1 MKKILFETI
10 IYKIMK
16 DKKITIKDG
25 QSGNEIDL
33 PVLDSILGPNV
44 VDIRSLEKD
53 LGYLSHDPG
62 FIATSSCES
71 KITYIDGNEGKLWYR
86 GYPIEELAEK
96 SNFTETAYLLLND
109 KLPKIEELS
118 NFSKDLSNSY
128 AIDPSIKKI
137 INVFN
142 KDSHPMAIM
151 TACLS
156 FLSAK
161 YHADID
167 IQNQSY
173 RYKSTINLIAGV
185 PVISAWILNYI
196 LDENFQTP
204 NKKISIAENFVA
216 MSFPNLTNE
225 QKVLSSKAMD
235 IIFLLHADHEQNA
248 STSTVRL
255 SGSSETS
262 PYAAIAA
269 GISTLWGPTHGG
281 ANEAVINMLEEIK
294 NSDKDVEYYIDKA
307 KDKENSFR
315 LMGFGHRIYKNYDPR
330 AKIIHKIAHEYLDML
345 DSKNPNKPLF
355 DIAMKLEKYALE
367 DEYFVSRKLYP
378 NVDFYSGIVLKAIG
392 IPQCMYTVI
401 FALARTVGWVAHWNE
416 MIQDKNFRIGR
427 PRQLYTGK
435 TKTSYKDIEER

>member
-1 MKKILFETI
+1 MSN
-10 IYKIMK
+10 
-16 DKKITIKDG
+16 KKITIKDG
-25 QSGNEIDL
+25 QSNNEAEL
-33 PVLDSILGPNV
+33 PVLESILGPDV
-44 VDIRSLEKD
+44 VDIRALEKD

-62 FIATSSCES
+62 FMATSSCES
-71 KITYIDGNEGKLWYR
+71 KITFIDGNEGKLWYR

-96 SNFTETAYLLLND
+96 SNFIETAYLLLND
-109 KLPKIEELS
+109 KLPNNNELEL
-118 NFSKDLSNSY
+118 FSKNISSSY
-128 AIDPSIKKI
+128 NVDPAIKNI
-137 INVFN
+137 IEVFD
-142 KDSHPMAIM
+142 KSSHPMAIM

-156 FLSAK
+156 YLSAK
-161 YHADID
+161 YHDNID
-167 IQNQSY
+167 IQNKDY
-173 RYKSTINLIAGV
+173 RYKSTINLISSV

-196 LDENFQTP
+196 LSEQFQEP
-204 NKKISIAENFVA
+204 SEKRSIAENFINMA
-216 MSFPNLTNE
+216 FPKLDPD
-225 QKVLSSKAMD
+225 QKNLSSKAMD

-294 NSDKDVEYYIDKA
+294 NSDKDVEHYINMA
-307 KDKENSFR
+307 KDKENTFR

-330 AKIIHKIAHEYLDML
+330 AKIIQKIAHEYLSQL
-345 DSKNPNKPLF
+345 DNTNPNKPLF
-355 DIAMKLEKYALE
+355 DIAMKLEKFALE
-367 DEYFVSRKLYP
+367 DDYFVSRKLYP

-392 IPQCMYTVI
+392 IPQSMYTVI

-416 MIQDKNFRIGR
+416 MIEDKNFRIGR

-435 TKTSYKDIEER
+435 NKTSYRDIKDR

>member
-1 MKKILFETI
+1 MTN
-10 IYKIMK
+10 
-16 DKKITIKDG
+16 KKITIKDG
-25 QSGNEIDL
+25 QSNNEAEL
-33 PVLDSILGPNV
+33 PVLESILGPNV
-44 VDIRSLEKD
+44 VDIRALEKD

-62 FIATSSCES
+62 FMATSSCES
-71 KITYIDGNEGKLWYR
+71 KITFIDGNEGKLWYR

-96 SNFTETAYLLLND
+96 SNFIETAYLLLND
-109 KLPKIEELS
+109 KLPNNNELEL
-118 NFSKDLSNSY
+118 FSKDISSSCNV
-128 AIDPSIKKI
+128 DPTIKNI
-137 INVFN
+137 IEVF
-142 KDSHPMAIM
+142 DTSSHPMAIM

-156 FLSAK
+156 YLSAK
-161 YHADID
+161 YHDNID
-167 IQNQSY
+167 IQNKDY
-173 RYKSTINLIAGV
+173 RYESTVNLISSV

-196 LDENFQTP
+196 LSEQFQEP
-204 NKKISIAENFVA
+204 SEKRSIAENFINMA
-216 MSFPNLTNE
+216 FPKLDPD
-225 QKVLSSKAMD
+225 QKNLSSKAMD

-294 NSDKDVEYYIDKA
+294 NSDKDVEHYINMA
-307 KDKENSFR
+307 KDKENTFR

-330 AKIIHKIAHEYLDML
+330 AKIIQKIAHEYLSQL
-345 DSKNPNKPLF
+345 DNTNPNKPLF
-355 DIAMKLEKYALE
+355 DIAMKLEKFALE
-367 DEYFVSRKLYP
+367 DDYFVSRKLYP

-392 IPQCMYTVI
+392 IPQSMYTVI

-416 MIQDKNFRIGR
+416 MIEDKNFRIGR

-435 TKTSYKDIEER
+435 NKTSYKDIKDR

>member
-1 MKKILFETI
+1 MTN
-10 IYKIMK
+10 
-16 DKKITIKDG
+16 KKITIKDG
-25 QSGNEIDL
+25 QSNNEAEL
-33 PVLDSILGPNV
+33 PVLESILGPNV
-44 VDIRSLEKD
+44 VDIRALEKD

-62 FIATSSCES
+62 FMATSSCES
-71 KITYIDGNEGKLWYR
+71 KITFIDGNEGKLWYR

-96 SNFTETAYLLLND
+96 SNFIETAYLLLND
-109 KLPKIEELS
+109 KLPNNNELEL
-118 NFSKDLSNSY
+118 FSKDISSSCNVDP
-128 AIDPSIKKI
+128 AIKNI
-137 INVFN
+137 IEVFD
-142 KDSHPMAIM
+142 KSSHPMAIM

-156 FLSAK
+156 YLSAK
-161 YHADID
+161 YHDNID
-167 IQNQSY
+167 IQNKDY
-173 RYKSTINLIAGV
+173 RYESTVNLISSV

-196 LDENFQTP
+196 LSEQFQEP
-204 NKKISIAENFVA
+204 SEKRSIAENFINMA
-216 MSFPNLTNE
+216 FPKLDPD
-225 QKVLSSKAMD
+225 QKNLSSKAMD

-294 NSDKDVEYYIDKA
+294 NSDKDVEHYINMA
-307 KDKENSFR
+307 KDKENTFR

-330 AKIIHKIAHEYLDML
+330 AKIIQKIAHEYLSQL
-345 DSKNPNKPLF
+345 DNTNPNKPLF
-355 DIAMKLEKYALE
+355 DIAMKLEKFALE
-367 DEYFVSRKLYP
+367 DDYFVSRKLYP

-392 IPQCMYTVI
+392 IPQSMYTVI

-416 MIQDKNFRIGR
+416 MIEDKNFRIGR

-435 TKTSYKDIEER
+435 SKTSYKDIKDR

>member
-1 MKKILFETI
+1 MT
-10 IYKIMK
+10 

-25 QSGNEIDL
+25 QSNNEIEL
-33 PVLDSILGPNV
+33 PVLDSILGPDV
-44 VDIRSLEKD
+44 VDIRSLEKN

-62 FIATSSCES
+62 FMATSSCES
-71 KITYIDGNEGKLWYR
+71 KITFIDGNEGKLWYR
-86 GYPIEELAEK
+86 GFPIEELAEK
-96 SNFTETAYLLLND
+96 SSFIETAFLLLND
-109 KLPKIEELS
+109 KLPNINELNDFS
-118 NFSKDLSNSY
+118 NNISKSFNVDDSV
-128 AIDPSIKKI
+128 KKI
-137 INVFN
+137 IKVFD

-156 FLSAK
+156 CLSAK
-161 YHADID
+161 YHPNID
-167 IQNQSY
+167 IQNKDY
-173 RYKSTINLIAGV
+173 RYQSTVNLIASV
-185 PVISAWILNYI
+185 PIISAWILNHI
-196 LDENFQTP
+196 HGQEFGKPNENL
-204 NKKISIAENFVA
+204 SIAENFIQ
-216 MSFPNLTNE
+216 MSFPDIDEDKTT
-225 QKVLSSKAMD
+225 LSSKAMD

-281 ANEAVINMLEEIK
+281 ANEAVINMLEEIR
-294 NSDKDVEYYIDKA
+294 NSDKDVEHYINMA

-330 AKIIHKIAHEYLDML
+330 AKIIQKIAHAYLDKL
-345 DSKNPNKPLF
+345 DENNPNKPLF

-367 DEYFVSRKLYP
+367 DDYFVSRKLYP

-392 IPQCMYTVI
+392 VPQSMYTVI
-401 FALARTVGWVAHWNE
+401 SALARTVGWVAHWNE
-416 MIQDKNFRIGR
+416 MIEDKNFRIGR

-435 TKTSYKDIEER
+435 SKTSYVDIKNR

>member
-1 MKKILFETI
+1 MTN
-10 IYKIMK
+10 
-16 DKKITIKDG
+16 KKITIKDG
-25 QSGNEIDL
+25 QSNNEAEL
-33 PVLDSILGPNV
+33 PVLESILGPDV
-44 VDIRSLEKD
+44 VDIRALEKD

-62 FIATSSCES
+62 FMATSSCES
-71 KITYIDGNEGKLWYR
+71 KITFIDGNEGKLWYR

-96 SNFTETAYLLLND
+96 SNFIETAYLLLND
-109 KLPKIEELS
+109 KLPNNNELEL
-118 NFSKDLSNSY
+118 FSKDISSSCNVDP
-128 AIDPSIKKI
+128 AIKNI
-137 INVFN
+137 IEVFD
-142 KDSHPMAIM
+142 KSSHPMAIM

-156 FLSAK
+156 YLSAK
-161 YHADID
+161 YHDNIN
-167 IQNQSY
+167 IQNKDY
-173 RYKSTINLIAGV
+173 RYKSTVNLISSV

-196 LDENFQTP
+196 LSEQFQEP
-204 NKKISIAENFVA
+204 SEKRSIAENFINMA
-216 MSFPNLTNE
+216 FPKLDPD
-225 QKVLSSKAMD
+225 QKNLSSKAMD

-294 NSDKDVEYYIDKA
+294 NSDKDVEHYINMA
-307 KDKENSFR
+307 KDKENTFR

-330 AKIIHKIAHEYLDML
+330 AKIIQKIAHEYLSQL
-345 DSKNPNKPLF
+345 DNTNPNKPLF
-355 DIAMKLEKYALE
+355 DIAMKLEKFALE
-367 DEYFVSRKLYP
+367 DDYFVSRKLYP

-392 IPQCMYTVI
+392 IPQSMYTVI

-416 MIQDKNFRIGR
+416 MIEDKNFRIGR

-435 TKTSYKDIEER
+435 NKTSYKDIKDR

>member
-1 MKKILFETI
+1 MTN
-10 IYKIMK
+10 
-16 DKKITIKDG
+16 KKITIKDG
-25 QSGNEIDL
+25 QSNNEAEL
-33 PVLDSILGPNV
+33 PVLESILGPDV
-44 VDIRSLEKD
+44 VDIRALEKD

-62 FIATSSCES
+62 FMATSSCES
-71 KITYIDGNEGKLWYR
+71 KITFIDGNEGKLWYR

-96 SNFTETAYLLLND
+96 SNFIETAYLLLND
-109 KLPKIEELS
+109 KLPNNNELEL
-118 NFSKDLSNSY
+118 FSKDISSSCNVDP
-128 AIDPSIKKI
+128 AIKNI
-137 INVFN
+137 IEVFD
-142 KDSHPMAIM
+142 KSSHPMAIM

-156 FLSAK
+156 YLSAK
-161 YHADID
+161 YHDNID
-167 IQNQSY
+167 IQNKDY
-173 RYKSTINLIAGV
+173 RYKSTINLISSV

-196 LDENFQTP
+196 LSEQFQEP
-204 NKKISIAENFVA
+204 SEKRSIAENFINMA
-216 MSFPNLTNE
+216 FPKLDPD
-225 QKVLSSKAMD
+225 QKNLSSKAMD

-294 NSDKDVEYYIDKA
+294 NSDKDVEHYINMA
-307 KDKENSFR
+307 KDKENTFR

-330 AKIIHKIAHEYLDML
+330 AKIIQKIAHEYLSQL
-345 DSKNPNKPLF
+345 DNTNPNKPLF
-355 DIAMKLEKYALE
+355 DIAMKLEKFALE
-367 DEYFVSRKLYP
+367 DDYFVSRKLYP

-392 IPQCMYTVI
+392 IPQSMYTVI

-416 MIQDKNFRIGR
+416 MIEDKNFRIGR

-435 TKTSYKDIEER
+435 NKTSYRDIKDR

>member
-1 MKKILFETI
+1 MTN
-10 IYKIMK
+10 
-16 DKKITIKDG
+16 KKITIKDG
-25 QSGNEIDL
+25 QSNNEAEL
-33 PVLDSILGPNV
+33 PVLESILGPNV
-44 VDIRSLEKD
+44 VDIRALEKD

-62 FIATSSCES
+62 FMATSSCES
-71 KITYIDGNEGKLWYR
+71 KITFIDGNEGKLWYR

-96 SNFTETAYLLLND
+96 SNFIETAYLLLND
-109 KLPKIEELS
+109 KLPNNNELEL
-118 NFSKDLSNSY
+118 FSKNISSSCNVDP
-128 AIDPSIKKI
+128 AIKNI
-137 INVFN
+137 IEVFD
-142 KDSHPMAIM
+142 KSSHPMAIM

-156 FLSAK
+156 YLSAK
-161 YHADID
+161 YHDNID
-167 IQNQSY
+167 IQNKDY
-173 RYKSTINLIAGV
+173 RYKSTVNLISSV

-196 LDENFQTP
+196 LSEQFQEP
-204 NKKISIAENFVA
+204 SEKRSIAENFINMA
-216 MSFPNLTNE
+216 FPKLDPD
-225 QKVLSSKAMD
+225 QKNLSSKAMD

-294 NSDKDVEYYIDKA
+294 NSDKDVEHYINMA
-307 KDKENSFR
+307 KDKENTFR

-330 AKIIHKIAHEYLDML
+330 AKIIQKIAHEYLSQL
-345 DSKNPNKPLF
+345 DNTNPNKPLF
-355 DIAMKLEKYALE
+355 DIAMKLEKFALE
-367 DEYFVSRKLYP
+367 DDYFVSRKLYP

-392 IPQCMYTVI
+392 IPQSMYTVI

-416 MIQDKNFRIGR
+416 MIEDKNFRIGR

-435 TKTSYKDIEER
+435 NKTSYRDIKDR

>member
-1 MKKILFETI
+1 MTS
-10 IYKIMK
+10 
-16 DKKITIKDG
+16 KKITIKDG
-25 QSGNEIDL
+25 QSNNETEL

-44 VDIRSLEKD
+44 VDIRALEKN

-71 KITYIDGNEGKLWYR
+71 KITFIDGNEGKLWYR

-96 SNFTETAYLLLND
+96 SNFIETAYLLLND
-109 KLPKIEELS
+109 KLPNFKELEDFS
-118 NFSKDLSNSY
+118 NNISSNY
-128 AIDPSIKKI
+128 NVDPKVKEI
-137 INVFN
+137 INVFD

-161 YHADID
+161 YHDGIN
-167 IQNQSY
+167 IQSKDY
-173 RYKSTINLIAGV
+173 RYKSTINLISSV
-185 PVISAWILNYI
+185 PVISAWILNFI
-196 LDENFQTP
+196 HDEEFQKQ
-204 NKKISIAENFVA
+204 NQKLSIAENFIN
-216 MSFPNLTNE
+216 MSFPNISET
-225 QKVLSSKAMD
+225 QKIMSSKAMD
-235 IIFLLHADHEQNA
+235 VIFLLHADHEQNA

-294 NSDKDVEYYIDKA
+294 NSDKNVEHYINMA
-307 KDKENSFR
+307 KDKDNAFR

-330 AKIIHKIAHEYLDML
+330 AKIIQKIAHEYLAKL
-345 DSKNPNKPLF
+345 DENNPNKPLF

-367 DEYFVSRKLYP
+367 DDYFVSRKLYP

-392 IPQCMYTVI
+392 IPECMYTVI

-416 MIQDKNFRIGR
+416 MIEDKNFRIGR

-435 TKTSYKDIEER
+435 NKTKYQDIKDR

>member
-1 MKKILFETI
+1 MTN
-10 IYKIMK
+10 
-16 DKKITIKDG
+16 KKITIIDG
-25 QSGNEIDL
+25 QSNNETEL

-44 VDIRSLEKD
+44 VDIRALEKN

-62 FIATSSCES
+62 FMATSSCES
-71 KITYIDGNEGKLWYR
+71 KITFIDGNEGKLWYR

-96 SNFTETAYLLLND
+96 SNFIETAYLLLND
-109 KLPKIEELS
+109 KLPNNKELD
-118 NFSKDLSNSY
+118 NFSNDISNNFNVE
-128 AIDPSIKKI
+128 PSVKKI
-137 INVFN
+137 IEVFD
-142 KDSHPMAIM
+142 KGSHPMAVM

-161 YHADID
+161 YHDDIN
-167 IQNQSY
+167 IQNKGY
-173 RYKSTINLIAGV
+173 RYRSTVKLISSV
-185 PVISAWILNYI
+185 PVMSAWILNFI
-196 LDENFQTP
+196 LGVKFQEP
-204 NKKISIAENFVA
+204 NKHLSIAENFINMA
-216 MSFPNLTNE
+216 FPNINEE
-225 QKVLSSKAMD
+225 QKKLSSNAMD
-235 IIFLLHADHEQNA
+235 VIFLLHADHEQNA

-269 GISTLWGPTHGG
+269 GIQTLWGPTHGG

-294 NSDKDVEYYIDKA
+294 NSDKDVEHYINMA

-330 AKIIHKIAHEYLDML
+330 AKIIQKIAHEYLDKL
-345 DSKNPNKPLF
+345 DENNPNKPLF

-367 DEYFVSRKLYP
+367 DDYFVSRKLYP

-392 IPQCMYTVI
+392 VPQSMYTVI

-416 MIQDKNFRIGR
+416 MIEDKNFRIGR

-435 TKTSYKDIEER
+435 DKTNYTDLKDR

>member
-1 MKKILFETI
+1 MTN
-10 IYKIMK
+10 
-16 DKKITIKDG
+16 KKITIKDG
-25 QSGNEIDL
+25 QSNNEAEL
-33 PVLDSILGPNV
+33 PVLESILGPDV
-44 VDIRSLEKD
+44 VDIRALEKD

-62 FIATSSCES
+62 FMATSSCES
-71 KITYIDGNEGKLWYR
+71 KITFIDGNEGKLWYR

-96 SNFTETAYLLLND
+96 SNFIETAYLLLND
-109 KLPKIEELS
+109 KLPNNNELEL
-118 NFSKDLSNSY
+118 FSKDISSSCNVDP
-128 AIDPSIKKI
+128 AIKNI
-137 INVFN
+137 IEVFD
-142 KDSHPMAIM
+142 KSSHPMAIM

-156 FLSAK
+156 YLSAK
-161 YHADID
+161 YHDNID
-167 IQNQSY
+167 IQNKDY
-173 RYKSTINLIAGV
+173 RYKSTVNLISSV

-196 LDENFQTP
+196 LSEQFQEP
-204 NKKISIAENFVA
+204 SEKRSIAENFINMA
-216 MSFPNLTNE
+216 FPKLDPD
-225 QKVLSSKAMD
+225 QKNLSSKAMD

-294 NSDKDVEYYIDKA
+294 NSDKDVEHYINMA
-307 KDKENSFR
+307 KDKENTFR

-330 AKIIHKIAHEYLDML
+330 AKIIQKIAHEYLSQL
-345 DSKNPNKPLF
+345 DNTNPNKPLF
-355 DIAMKLEKYALE
+355 DIAMKLEKFALE
-367 DEYFVSRKLYP
+367 DDYFVSRKLYP

-392 IPQCMYTVI
+392 IPQSMYTVI

-416 MIQDKNFRIGR
+416 MIEDKNFRIGR

-435 TKTSYKDIEER
+435 NKTSYKDIKDR

>member
-1 MKKILFETI
+1 
-10 IYKIMK
+10 MK

-128 AIDPSIKKI
+128 TIDSSIKKI

-142 KDSHPMAIM
+142 KNSHPMAIM

-330 AKIIHKIAHEYLDML
+330 AKIIHKIAHEYLDKL

-392 IPQCMYTVI
+392 IPQSMYTVI

-416 MIQDKNFRIGR
+416 MVQDKNFRIGR

>member
-1 MKKILFETI
+1 MTN
-10 IYKIMK
+10 
-16 DKKITIKDG
+16 KKITIKDG
-25 QSGNEIDL
+25 QSNNEAEL
-33 PVLDSILGPNV
+33 PVLESILGPDV
-44 VDIRSLEKD
+44 VDIRALEKD

-62 FIATSSCES
+62 FMATSSCES
-71 KITYIDGNEGKLWYR
+71 KITFIDGNEGKLWYR

-96 SNFTETAYLLLND
+96 SNFIETAYLLLND
-109 KLPKIEELS
+109 KLPNNNELEL
-118 NFSKDLSNSY
+118 FSKNISSSY
-128 AIDPSIKKI
+128 NVDPAIKNI
-137 INVFN
+137 IEVFD
-142 KDSHPMAIM
+142 KSSHPMAIM

-156 FLSAK
+156 YLSAK
-161 YHADID
+161 YHDNID
-167 IQNQSY
+167 IQNKDY
-173 RYKSTINLIAGV
+173 RYKSTINLISSV

-196 LDENFQTP
+196 LSEQFQEP
-204 NKKISIAENFVA
+204 SEKRSIAENFINMA
-216 MSFPNLTNE
+216 FPKLDPD
-225 QKVLSSKAMD
+225 QKNLSSKAMD

-294 NSDKDVEYYIDKA
+294 NSDKDVEHYINMA
-307 KDKENSFR
+307 KDKENTFR

-330 AKIIHKIAHEYLDML
+330 AKIIQKIAHEYLSQL
-345 DSKNPNKPLF
+345 DNTNPNKPLF
-355 DIAMKLEKYALE
+355 DIAMKLEKFALE
-367 DEYFVSRKLYP
+367 DDYFVSRKLYP

-392 IPQCMYTVI
+392 IPQSMYTVI

-416 MIQDKNFRIGR
+416 MIEDKNFRIGR

-435 TKTSYKDIEER
+435 NKTSYKDIKDR

>member
-1 MKKILFETI
+1 MT
-10 IYKIMK
+10 

-25 QSGNEIDL
+25 QSNNEIEL
-33 PVLDSILGPNV
+33 PVLDSILGPDV
-44 VDIRSLEKD
+44 VDIRSLEKN

-62 FIATSSCES
+62 FMATSSCES
-71 KITYIDGNEGKLWYR
+71 KITFIDGNEGKLWYR
-86 GYPIEELAEK
+86 GFPIEELAEK
-96 SNFTETAYLLLND
+96 SSFIETAFLLLND
-109 KLPKIEELS
+109 KLPDINELNDFS
-118 NFSKDLSNSY
+118 NNISKSFNVDDSV
-128 AIDPSIKKI
+128 KKI
-137 INVFN
+137 IKVFD

-156 FLSAK
+156 CLSAK
-161 YHADID
+161 YHPNID
-167 IQNQSY
+167 IQNKDY
-173 RYKSTINLIAGV
+173 RYQSTVNLIASV
-185 PVISAWILNYI
+185 PIISAWILNHI
-196 LDENFQTP
+196 HGQEFGKPNENL
-204 NKKISIAENFVA
+204 SIAENFIQ
-216 MSFPNLTNE
+216 MSFPDIDEDKTT
-225 QKVLSSKAMD
+225 LSSKAMD

-281 ANEAVINMLEEIK
+281 ANEAVINMLEEIR
-294 NSDKDVEYYIDKA
+294 NSDKDVEHYINMA

-330 AKIIHKIAHEYLDML
+330 AKIIQKIAHAYLDKL
-345 DSKNPNKPLF
+345 DENNPNKPLF

-367 DEYFVSRKLYP
+367 DDYFVSRKLYP

-392 IPQCMYTVI
+392 VPQSMYTVI

-416 MIQDKNFRIGR
+416 MIEDKNFRIGR

-435 TKTSYKDIEER
+435 SKTSYVDIKNR

>member
-1 MKKILFETI
+1 MTNKKII
-10 IYKIMK
+10 
-16 DKKITIKDG
+16 IKDG
-25 QSGNEIDL
+25 QSNNEIEL

-44 VDIRSLEKD
+44 VDMRSLEKN

-62 FIATSSCES
+62 FMATSSCES
-71 KITYIDGNEGKLWYR
+71 KITFIDGNEGKLWYR
-86 GYPIEELAEK
+86 GYPIEELAEN
-96 SNFTETAYLLLND
+96 SNFQETAYLLLND
-109 KLPKIEELS
+109 KLPNNKELEDFS
-118 NFSKDLSNSY
+118 NNISNSY
-128 AIDPSIKKI
+128 NVDPSIKKI
-137 INVFN
+137 IEVFN

-156 FLSAK
+156 YLSAK
-161 YHADID
+161 YHAEID
-167 IQNQSY
+167 IKDKEY
-173 RYKSTINLIAGV
+173 RYKSTINLISAV
-185 PVISAWILNYI
+185 PIMSAWILNYI
-196 LDENFQTP
+196 LNKDFQEP
-204 NKKISIAENFVA
+204 KKDKSIAENFVN
-216 MSFPNLTNE
+216 MSFPDLTKE
-225 QKVLSSKAMD
+225 QKEMSAKAMD

-294 NSDKDVEYYIDKA
+294 NSDKDVEYYINQA
-307 KDKENSFR
+307 KDKENPFR

-330 AKIIHKIAHEYLDML
+330 AKIIQKIAHEYLDRL
-345 DSKNPNKPLF
+345 SNDNPNKPLF

-367 DEYFVSRKLYP
+367 DDYFVSRKLYP

-392 IPQCMYTVI
+392 IPQSMYTVV
-401 FALARTVGWVAHWNE
+401 FALARTVGWVTHWNE
-416 MIQDKNFRIGR
+416 MIEDKNFRIGR

-435 TKTSYKDIEER
+435 NKTSYKDIKDR

>member
-1 MKKILFETI
+1 MTN
-10 IYKIMK
+10 
-16 DKKITIKDG
+16 KKITIKDG
-25 QSGNEIDL
+25 QSNNEAEL
-33 PVLDSILGPNV
+33 PVLESILGPNV
-44 VDIRSLEKD
+44 VDIRALEKD

-62 FIATSSCES
+62 FMATSSCES
-71 KITYIDGNEGKLWYR
+71 KITFIDGNEGKLWYR

-96 SNFTETAYLLLND
+96 SNFIETAYLLLND
-109 KLPKIEELS
+109 KLPNNNELEL
-118 NFSKDLSNSY
+118 FSKDISSSCNVDP
-128 AIDPSIKKI
+128 AIKNI
-137 INVFN
+137 IEVFD
-142 KDSHPMAIM
+142 KSSHPMAIM

-156 FLSAK
+156 YLSAK
-161 YHADID
+161 YHDNID
-167 IQNQSY
+167 IQNKDY
-173 RYKSTINLIAGV
+173 RYKSTINLISSV

-196 LDENFQTP
+196 LSEQFQEP
-204 NKKISIAENFVA
+204 SEKRSIAENFINMA
-216 MSFPNLTNE
+216 FPKLDPD
-225 QKVLSSKAMD
+225 QKNLSSKAMD

-294 NSDKDVEYYIDKA
+294 NSDKDVEHYINMA
-307 KDKENSFR
+307 KDKENTFR

-330 AKIIHKIAHEYLDML
+330 AKIIQKIAHEYLSQL
-345 DSKNPNKPLF
+345 DNTNPNKPLF
-355 DIAMKLEKYALE
+355 DIAMKLEKFALE
-367 DEYFVSRKLYP
+367 DDYFVSRKLYP

-392 IPQCMYTVI
+392 IPQSMYTVI

-416 MIQDKNFRIGR
+416 MIEDKNFRIGR

-435 TKTSYKDIEER
+435 NKTSYRDIKDR

>member
-1 MKKILFETI
+1 MTN
-10 IYKIMK
+10 
-16 DKKITIKDG
+16 KKITIKDG
-25 QSGNEIDL
+25 QTDNEIEL

-44 VDIRSLEKD
+44 VDIRALEKN

-109 KLPKIEELS
+109 KLPNKSDLNDFFKSISS
-118 NFSKDLSNSY
+118 NYNVDEQIKD
-128 AIDPSIKKI
+128 I
-137 INVFN
+137 INIFG
-142 KDSHPMAIM
+142 KGSHPMAIM
-151 TACLS
+151 SACLS
-156 FLSAK
+156 LLSAK
-161 YHADID
+161 YHNEID
-167 IQNQSY
+167 IQNKDY
-173 RYKSTINLIAGV
+173 RYRSTIKLIASV
-185 PVISAWILNYI
+185 PVISAWILNSI
-196 LDENFQTP
+196 MQRDFQNASENL
-204 NKKISIAENFVA
+204 SIAENFINMA
-216 MSFPNLTNE
+216 FPDLSDD
-225 QKVLSSKAMD
+225 QKELSSRAMD
-235 IIFLLHADHEQNA
+235 VIFLLHADHEQNA

-294 NSDKDVEYYIDKA
+294 NSDKDVEFYIEQA
-307 KDKENSFR
+307 KDKNNPFR

-330 AKIIHKIAHEYLDML
+330 AKIIQKIAHEYLAKL
-345 DSKNPNKPLF
+345 SKDNPNKPLF

-392 IPQCMYTVI
+392 IPQSMYTVI

-416 MIQDKNFRIGR
+416 MIEDKNFRIGR
-427 PRQLYTGK
+427 PRQLYTGNKK
-435 TKTSYKDIEER
+435 TRYTDINER

>member
-1 MKKILFETI
+1 MT
-10 IYKIMK
+10 

-25 QSGNEIDL
+25 QSNNEIEL
-33 PVLDSILGPNV
+33 PVLDSILGPDV
-44 VDIRSLEKD
+44 VDIRSLEKN

-62 FIATSSCES
+62 FMATSSCES
-71 KITYIDGNEGKLWYR
+71 KITFIDGNEGKLWYR
-86 GYPIEELAEK
+86 GFPIEELAEK
-96 SNFTETAYLLLND
+96 SSFIETAFLLLND
-109 KLPKIEELS
+109 KLPNINELNDFS
-118 NFSKDLSNSY
+118 NNISKSFNVDDSV
-128 AIDPSIKKI
+128 KKI
-137 INVFN
+137 IKVFD

-156 FLSAK
+156 CLSAK
-161 YHADID
+161 YHPNID
-167 IQNQSY
+167 IQNKDY
-173 RYKSTINLIAGV
+173 RYQSTVNLIASV
-185 PVISAWILNYI
+185 PIISAWILNHI
-196 LDENFQTP
+196 HGQEFGKPNENL
-204 NKKISIAENFVA
+204 SIAENFIQ
-216 MSFPNLTNE
+216 MSFPDIDKDKTT
-225 QKVLSSKAMD
+225 LSSKAMD

-281 ANEAVINMLEEIK
+281 ANEAVINMLEEIR
-294 NSDKDVEYYIDKA
+294 NSDKDVEHYINMA

-330 AKIIHKIAHEYLDML
+330 AKIIQKIAHAYLDKL
-345 DSKNPNKPLF
+345 DENNPNKPLF

-367 DEYFVSRKLYP
+367 DDYFVSRKLYP

-392 IPQCMYTVI
+392 VPQSMYTVI

-416 MIQDKNFRIGR
+416 MIEDKNFRIGR

-435 TKTSYKDIEER
+435 SKTSYIDIKNR

>member
-1 MKKILFETI
+1 MTN
-10 IYKIMK
+10 
-16 DKKITIKDG
+16 KKITIKDG
-25 QSGNEIDL
+25 QSNNEAEL
-33 PVLDSILGPNV
+33 PVLESILGPDV
-44 VDIRSLEKD
+44 VDIRALEKD

-62 FIATSSCES
+62 FMATSSCES
-71 KITYIDGNEGKLWYR
+71 KITFIDGNEGKLWYR

-96 SNFTETAYLLLND
+96 SNFIETAYLLLND
-109 KLPKIEELS
+109 KLPNNNELEL
-118 NFSKDLSNSY
+118 FSKNISSSY
-128 AIDPSIKKI
+128 NVDPAIKNI
-137 INVFN
+137 IEVFD
-142 KDSHPMAIM
+142 KSSHPMAIM

-156 FLSAK
+156 YLSAK
-161 YHADID
+161 YHDNID
-167 IQNQSY
+167 IQNKDY
-173 RYKSTINLIAGV
+173 RYKSTINLISSV

-196 LDENFQTP
+196 LSEQFQEP
-204 NKKISIAENFVA
+204 SEKRSIAENFINMA
-216 MSFPNLTNE
+216 FPKLDPD
-225 QKVLSSKAMD
+225 QKNLSSKAMD

-294 NSDKDVEYYIDKA
+294 NSDKDVEHYINMA
-307 KDKENSFR
+307 KDKENTFR

-330 AKIIHKIAHEYLDML
+330 AKIIQKIAHEYLSQL
-345 DSKNPNKPLF
+345 DNTNPNKPLF
-355 DIAMKLEKYALE
+355 DIAMKLEKFALE
-367 DEYFVSRKLYP
+367 DDYFVSRKLYP

-392 IPQCMYTVI
+392 IPQSMYTVI

-416 MIQDKNFRIGR
+416 MIEDKNFRIGR

-435 TKTSYKDIEER
+435 NKTSYRDIKDR

>member
-1 MKKILFETI
+1 MT
-10 IYKIMK
+10 

-25 QSGNEIDL
+25 QSNNEIEL
-33 PVLDSILGPNV
+33 PVLDSILGPDV
-44 VDIRSLEKD
+44 VDIRSLEQN

-62 FIATSSCES
+62 FMATSSCES
-71 KITYIDGNEGKLWYR
+71 KITFIDGNEGKLWYR
-86 GYPIEELAEK
+86 GFPIEELAEK
-96 SNFTETAYLLLND
+96 SSFIETAFLLLNN
-109 KLPKIEELS
+109 KLPNINELNDFS
-118 NFSKDLSNSY
+118 NHISKSFNVDDSV
-128 AIDPSIKKI
+128 KKI
-137 INVFN
+137 IKVFD

-156 FLSAK
+156 CLSAK
-161 YHADID
+161 YHPDIN
-167 IQNQSY
+167 IQNKDY
-173 RYKSTINLIAGV
+173 RYQSTVNLIASV
-185 PVISAWILNYI
+185 PIISAWILNHI
-196 LDENFQTP
+196 HGQEFGEPNENL
-204 NKKISIAENFVA
+204 SIAENFIQ
-216 MSFPNLTNE
+216 MSFPDIDKDKTI
-225 QKVLSSKAMD
+225 LSSKAMD

-294 NSDKDVEYYIDKA
+294 NSDKDVEHYINMA

-330 AKIIHKIAHEYLDML
+330 AKIIQKIAHAYLDEL
-345 DSKNPNKPLF
+345 DENNPNKPLF

-367 DEYFVSRKLYP
+367 DDYFVSRKLYP

-392 IPQCMYTVI
+392 VPQSMYTVI

-416 MIQDKNFRIGR
+416 MIEDKNFRIGR

-435 TKTSYKDIEER
+435 SKTSYIDIKNR

>member
-1 MKKILFETI
+1 MTN
-10 IYKIMK
+10 
-16 DKKITIKDG
+16 KKITIKDG
-25 QSGNEIDL
+25 QSNNEAEL
-33 PVLDSILGPNV
+33 PVLESILGPDV
-44 VDIRSLEKD
+44 VDIRALEKD

-62 FIATSSCES
+62 FMATSSCES
-71 KITYIDGNEGKLWYR
+71 KITFIDGNEGKLWYR

-96 SNFTETAYLLLND
+96 SNFIETAYLLLND
-109 KLPKIEELS
+109 KLPNNNELEL
-118 NFSKDLSNSY
+118 FSKNISRSY
-128 AIDPSIKKI
+128 NVDPAIKNI
-137 INVFN
+137 IEVFD
-142 KDSHPMAIM
+142 KSSHPMAIM

-156 FLSAK
+156 YLSAK
-161 YHADID
+161 YHDNID
-167 IQNQSY
+167 IQNKDY
-173 RYKSTINLIAGV
+173 RYKSTINLISSV

-196 LDENFQTP
+196 LSEQFQEP
-204 NKKISIAENFVA
+204 SEKRSIAENFINMA
-216 MSFPNLTNE
+216 FPKLDPD
-225 QKVLSSKAMD
+225 QKNLSSKAMD

-294 NSDKDVEYYIDKA
+294 NSDKDVEHYINMA
-307 KDKENSFR
+307 KDKENTFR

-330 AKIIHKIAHEYLDML
+330 AKIIQKIAHEYLSQL
-345 DSKNPNKPLF
+345 DNTNPNKPLF
-355 DIAMKLEKYALE
+355 DIAMKLEKFALE
-367 DEYFVSRKLYP
+367 DDYFVSRKLYP

-392 IPQCMYTVI
+392 IPQSMYTVI

-416 MIQDKNFRIGR
+416 MIEDKNFRIGR

-435 TKTSYKDIEER
+435 NKTSYKDIKDR

>member
-1 MKKILFETI
+1 MTN
-10 IYKIMK
+10 
-16 DKKITIKDG
+16 KKITIKDG
-25 QSGNEIDL
+25 QSNNEAEL
-33 PVLDSILGPNV
+33 PVLESILGPNV
-44 VDIRSLEKD
+44 VDIRALEKD

-62 FIATSSCES
+62 FMATSSCES
-71 KITYIDGNEGKLWYR
+71 KITFIDGNEGKLWYR

-96 SNFTETAYLLLND
+96 SNFIETAYLLLND
-109 KLPKIEELS
+109 KLPNNNELEL
-118 NFSKDLSNSY
+118 FSKDISSSCNVDP
-128 AIDPSIKKI
+128 AIKNI
-137 INVFN
+137 IEVFD
-142 KDSHPMAIM
+142 KSSHPMAIM

-156 FLSAK
+156 YLSAK
-161 YHADID
+161 YHDNIN
-167 IQNQSY
+167 IQNKDY
-173 RYKSTINLIAGV
+173 RYKSTVNLISSV

-196 LDENFQTP
+196 LSEQFQQP
-204 NKKISIAENFVA
+204 SEKRSIAENFINMA
-216 MSFPNLTNE
+216 FPKLDPD
-225 QKVLSSKAMD
+225 QKNLSSKAMD

-294 NSDKDVEYYIDKA
+294 NSDKDVEHYINMA
-307 KDKENSFR
+307 KDKENTFR

-330 AKIIHKIAHEYLDML
+330 AKIIQKIAHEYLSQL
-345 DSKNPNKPLF
+345 DNTNPNKPLF
-355 DIAMKLEKYALE
+355 DIAMKLEKFALE
-367 DEYFVSRKLYP
+367 DDYFVSRKLYP

-392 IPQCMYTVI
+392 IPQSMYTVI

-416 MIQDKNFRIGR
+416 MIEDKNFRIGR

-435 TKTSYKDIEER
+435 NKTSYRDIKDR

>member
-1 MKKILFETI
+1 MTS
-10 IYKIMK
+10 
-16 DKKITIKDG
+16 KKITIKDG
-25 QSGNEIDL
+25 QSNNETEL

-44 VDIRSLEKD
+44 VDIRALEKN

-71 KITYIDGNEGKLWYR
+71 KITFIDGNEGKLWYR

-96 SNFTETAYLLLND
+96 SNFIETAYLLLND
-109 KLPKIEELS
+109 KLPNFKELEDFS
-118 NFSKDLSNSY
+118 NNISSNY
-128 AIDPSIKKI
+128 NVDPKVKEI
-137 INVFN
+137 INVFD

-161 YHADID
+161 YHDDIN
-167 IQNQSY
+167 IQNKDY
-173 RYKSTINLIAGV
+173 RYKSTINLISSV
-185 PVISAWILNYI
+185 PVISAWILNFI
-196 LDENFQTP
+196 HGEEFQEQ
-204 NKKISIAENFVA
+204 NQKLSIAENFIN
-216 MSFPNLTNE
+216 MSFPNISET
-225 QKVLSSKAMD
+225 QKIMSSKAMD
-235 IIFLLHADHEQNA
+235 VIFLLHADHEQNA

-294 NSDKDVEYYIDKA
+294 NSDKNVEHYINMA
-307 KDKENSFR
+307 KDKDNAFR

-330 AKIIHKIAHEYLDML
+330 AKIIQKIAHEYLAKL
-345 DSKNPNKPLF
+345 DENNPNKPLF

-367 DEYFVSRKLYP
+367 DDYFVSRKLYP

-392 IPQCMYTVI
+392 IPECMYTVI

-416 MIQDKNFRIGR
+416 MIEDKNFRIGR

-435 TKTSYKDIEER
+435 NKTKYQDIKDR

>member
-1 MKKILFETI
+1 MTS
-10 IYKIMK
+10 
-16 DKKITIKDG
+16 KKITIKDG
-25 QSGNEIDL
+25 QSNNETEL

-44 VDIRSLEKD
+44 VDIRALEKN

-71 KITYIDGNEGKLWYR
+71 KITFIDGNEGKLWYR

-96 SNFTETAYLLLND
+96 SNFIETAYLLLND
-109 KLPKIEELS
+109 KLPNFKELEDFS
-118 NFSKDLSNSY
+118 NNISSNY
-128 AIDPSIKKI
+128 NVDPKVKEI
-137 INVFN
+137 INVFD

-161 YHADID
+161 YHDDIN
-167 IQNQSY
+167 IQSKDY
-173 RYKSTINLIAGV
+173 RYKSTINLISSV
-185 PVISAWILNYI
+185 PVISAWILNFI
-196 LDENFQTP
+196 HGEEFQEQ
-204 NKKISIAENFVA
+204 NQKLSIAENFIN
-216 MSFPNLTNE
+216 MSFPNISET
-225 QKVLSSKAMD
+225 QKIMSSKAMD
-235 IIFLLHADHEQNA
+235 VIFLLHADHEQNA

-294 NSDKDVEYYIDKA
+294 NSDKNVEHYINMA
-307 KDKENSFR
+307 KDKDNAFR

-330 AKIIHKIAHEYLDML
+330 AKIIQKIAHEYLAKL
-345 DSKNPNKPLF
+345 DENNPNKPLF

-367 DEYFVSRKLYP
+367 DDYFVSRKLYP

-392 IPQCMYTVI
+392 IPECMYTVI

-416 MIQDKNFRIGR
+416 MIEDKNFRIGR

-435 TKTSYKDIEER
+435 NKTKYQDIKDR

>member
-1 MKKILFETI
+1 MTS
-10 IYKIMK
+10 
-16 DKKITIKDG
+16 KKITIKDG
-25 QSGNEIDL
+25 QSNNETEL

-44 VDIRSLEKD
+44 VDIRALEKN

-71 KITYIDGNEGKLWYR
+71 KITFIDGNEGKLWYR

-96 SNFTETAYLLLND
+96 SNFIETAYLLLND
-109 KLPKIEELS
+109 KLPNFKELEDFS
-118 NFSKDLSNSY
+118 NNISSNY
-128 AIDPSIKKI
+128 NVDPKVKKI
-137 INVFN
+137 INVFD

-161 YHADID
+161 YHDDIN
-167 IQNQSY
+167 IQSKDY
-173 RYKSTINLIAGV
+173 RYKSTINLISSV
-185 PVISAWILNYI
+185 PVISAWILNFI
-196 LDENFQTP
+196 HDEEFQEQ
-204 NKKISIAENFVA
+204 NQKLSIAENFIN
-216 MSFPNLTNE
+216 MSFPNISET
-225 QKVLSSKAMD
+225 QKIMSSKAMD
-235 IIFLLHADHEQNA
+235 VIFLLHADHEQNA

-294 NSDKDVEYYIDKA
+294 NSDKNVEHYINMA
-307 KDKENSFR
+307 KDKDNAFR

-330 AKIIHKIAHEYLDML
+330 AKIIQKIAHEYLAKL
-345 DSKNPNKPLF
+345 DENNPNKPLF

-367 DEYFVSRKLYP
+367 DDYFVSRKLYP

-392 IPQCMYTVI
+392 IPECMYTVI

-416 MIQDKNFRIGR
+416 MIEDKNFRIGR

-435 TKTSYKDIEER
+435 NKTKYQDIKDR

>member
-1 MKKILFETI
+1 MT
-10 IYKIMK
+10 

-25 QSGNEIDL
+25 QSNNEIEL
-33 PVLDSILGPNV
+33 PVLDSILGPDV
-44 VDIRSLEKD
+44 VDIRSLEQN

-62 FIATSSCES
+62 FMATSSCES
-71 KITYIDGNEGKLWYR
+71 KITFIDGNEGKLWYR
-86 GYPIEELAEK
+86 GFPIEELAEK
-96 SNFTETAYLLLND
+96 SSFIETAFLLLNN
-109 KLPKIEELS
+109 KLPNINELNDFS
-118 NFSKDLSNSY
+118 NHISKSFNVDNSV
-128 AIDPSIKKI
+128 KKI
-137 INVFN
+137 IKVFD

-156 FLSAK
+156 CLSAK
-161 YHADID
+161 YHPDIN
-167 IQNQSY
+167 IQNKDY
-173 RYKSTINLIAGV
+173 RYQSTVNLIASV
-185 PVISAWILNYI
+185 PIISAWILNHI
-196 LDENFQTP
+196 HGQEFGEPNENL
-204 NKKISIAENFVA
+204 SIAENFIQ
-216 MSFPNLTNE
+216 MSFPDIDKDKTI
-225 QKVLSSKAMD
+225 LSSKAMD

-294 NSDKDVEYYIDKA
+294 NSDKDVEHYINMA

-330 AKIIHKIAHEYLDML
+330 AKIIQKIAHAYLDKL
-345 DSKNPNKPLF
+345 DENNPNKPLF

-367 DEYFVSRKLYP
+367 DDYFVSRKLYP

-392 IPQCMYTVI
+392 VPQSMYTVI

-416 MIQDKNFRIGR
+416 MIEDKNFRIGR

-435 TKTSYKDIEER
+435 SKTTYIDIKNR

>member
-1 MKKILFETI
+1 MT
-10 IYKIMK
+10 

-25 QSGNEIDL
+25 QSNNEIEL
-33 PVLDSILGPNV
+33 PVLDSILGPDV
-44 VDIRSLEKD
+44 VDIRSLEKN

-62 FIATSSCES
+62 FMATSSCES
-71 KITYIDGNEGKLWYR
+71 KITFIDGNEGKLWYR
-86 GYPIEELAEK
+86 GFPIEELAEK
-96 SNFTETAYLLLND
+96 SSFIETAFLLLND
-109 KLPKIEELS
+109 KLPDINELNDFS
-118 NFSKDLSNSY
+118 NNISKSFNVDDSV
-128 AIDPSIKKI
+128 KKI
-137 INVFN
+137 IKVFD

-156 FLSAK
+156 CLSAK
-161 YHADID
+161 YHPNID
-167 IQNQSY
+167 IQNKDY
-173 RYKSTINLIAGV
+173 RYQSTVNLIASV
-185 PVISAWILNYI
+185 PIISAWILNHI
-196 LDENFQTP
+196 HGQEFGKPNENL
-204 NKKISIAENFVA
+204 SIAENFIQ
-216 MSFPNLTNE
+216 MSFPDIDEDKTT
-225 QKVLSSKAMD
+225 LSSKAMD

-281 ANEAVINMLEEIK
+281 ANEAVINMLEEIR
-294 NSDKDVEYYIDKA
+294 NSDKDVEHYINMA

-330 AKIIHKIAHEYLDML
+330 AKIIQKIAHAYLDKL
-345 DSKNPNKPLF
+345 DENNPNKPLF

-367 DEYFVSRKLYP
+367 DDYFVSRKLYP

-392 IPQCMYTVI
+392 VPQSMYTVI

-416 MIQDKNFRIGR
+416 MIEDKNFRIGR

-435 TKTSYKDIEER
+435 SKTSYIDIKNR

>member
-1 MKKILFETI
+1 MTN
-10 IYKIMK
+10 
-16 DKKITIKDG
+16 KKITIKDG
-25 QSGNEIDL
+25 QSNNEAEL
-33 PVLDSILGPNV
+33 PVLESILGPDV
-44 VDIRSLEKD
+44 VDIRALEKD

-62 FIATSSCES
+62 FMATSSCES
-71 KITYIDGNEGKLWYR
+71 KITFIDGNEGKLWYR

-96 SNFTETAYLLLND
+96 SNFIETAYLLLND
-109 KLPKIEELS
+109 KLPNNNELEL
-118 NFSKDLSNSY
+118 FSKDISSSCNVDP
-128 AIDPSIKKI
+128 AIKNI
-137 INVFN
+137 IEVFD
-142 KDSHPMAIM
+142 KSSHPMAIM

-156 FLSAK
+156 YLSAK
-161 YHADID
+161 YHDNIN
-167 IQNQSY
+167 IQNKDY
-173 RYKSTINLIAGV
+173 RYKSTVNLISSV

-196 LDENFQTP
+196 LSEQFQEP
-204 NKKISIAENFVA
+204 SEKRSIAENFINMA
-216 MSFPNLTNE
+216 FPKLDPD
-225 QKVLSSKAMD
+225 QKNLSSKAMD

-294 NSDKDVEYYIDKA
+294 NSDKDVEHYINMA
-307 KDKENSFR
+307 KDKENTFR

-330 AKIIHKIAHEYLDML
+330 AKIIQKIAHEYLSQL
-345 DSKNPNKPLF
+345 DNTNPNKPLF
-355 DIAMKLEKYALE
+355 DIAMKLEKFALE
-367 DEYFVSRKLYP
+367 DDYFVSRKLYP

-392 IPQCMYTVI
+392 IPQSMYTVI

-416 MIQDKNFRIGR
+416 MIEDKNFRIGR

-435 TKTSYKDIEER
+435 NKTSYRDIKDR

>member
-1 MKKILFETI
+1 MTN
-10 IYKIMK
+10 
-16 DKKITIKDG
+16 KKITIIDG
-25 QSGNEIDL
+25 QSNNETEL

-44 VDIRSLEKD
+44 VDIRALEKN

-62 FIATSSCES
+62 FMATSSCES
-71 KITYIDGNEGKLWYR
+71 KITFIDGNEGKLWYR

-96 SNFTETAYLLLND
+96 SNFIETAYLLLND
-109 KLPKIEELS
+109 KLPNNKELD
-118 NFSKDLSNSY
+118 NFSNDISNNFNV
-128 AIDPSIKKI
+128 DPSVKKI
-137 INVFN
+137 IEVFD
-142 KDSHPMAIM
+142 KGSHPMAVM

-161 YHADID
+161 YHDDIN
-167 IQNQSY
+167 IQNKGY
-173 RYKSTINLIAGV
+173 RYQSTVKLISSV
-185 PVISAWILNYI
+185 PVMSAWILNFI
-196 LDENFQTP
+196 LGVKFQEP
-204 NKKISIAENFVA
+204 NKHLSIAENFINMA
-216 MSFPNLTNE
+216 FPNINEE
-225 QKVLSSKAMD
+225 QKKLSSNAMD
-235 IIFLLHADHEQNA
+235 VIFLLHADHEQNA

-269 GISTLWGPTHGG
+269 GIQTLWGPTHGG

-294 NSDKDVEYYIDKA
+294 NSDKDVEHYINMA

-330 AKIIHKIAHEYLDML
+330 AKIIQKIAHEYLDKL
-345 DSKNPNKPLF
+345 DENNPNKPLF

-367 DEYFVSRKLYP
+367 DDYFVSRKLYP

-392 IPQCMYTVI
+392 VPQSMYTVI

-416 MIQDKNFRIGR
+416 MIEDKNFRIGR

-435 TKTSYKDIEER
+435 DKTNYTELKDR

>member
-1 MKKILFETI
+1 MTN
-10 IYKIMK
+10 
-16 DKKITIKDG
+16 KKITIIDG
-25 QSGNEIDL
+25 QSNNETEL

-44 VDIRSLEKD
+44 VDIRALEKN

-62 FIATSSCES
+62 FMATSSCES
-71 KITYIDGNEGKLWYR
+71 KITFIDGNEGKLWYR

-96 SNFTETAYLLLND
+96 SNFIETAYLLLND
-109 KLPKIEELS
+109 KLPNNKELD
-118 NFSKDLSNSY
+118 NFSNDISNNFDV
-128 AIDPSIKKI
+128 DPSVKKI
-137 INVFN
+137 IEIFD
-142 KDSHPMAIM
+142 KSSHPMAVM

-161 YHADID
+161 YHDDIN
-167 IQNQSY
+167 IQNKGY
-173 RYKSTINLIAGV
+173 RYRSTVKLISSV
-185 PVISAWILNYI
+185 PVMSAWILNFI
-196 LDENFQTP
+196 LGVKFQEP
-204 NKKISIAENFVA
+204 NKHLSIAENFINMA
-216 MSFPNLTNE
+216 FPNINEE
-225 QKVLSSKAMD
+225 QKKLSSNAMD
-235 IIFLLHADHEQNA
+235 VIFLLHADHEQNA

-269 GISTLWGPTHGG
+269 GIQTLWGPTHGG

-294 NSDKDVEYYIDKA
+294 NSDKDVEHYINMA

-330 AKIIHKIAHEYLDML
+330 AKIIQKIAHEYLDKL
-345 DSKNPNKPLF
+345 DENNPNKPLF

-367 DEYFVSRKLYP
+367 DDYFVSRKLYP

-392 IPQCMYTVI
+392 VPQSMYTVI

-416 MIQDKNFRIGR
+416 MIEDKNFRIGR

-435 TKTSYKDIEER
+435 DKTNYTELKDR